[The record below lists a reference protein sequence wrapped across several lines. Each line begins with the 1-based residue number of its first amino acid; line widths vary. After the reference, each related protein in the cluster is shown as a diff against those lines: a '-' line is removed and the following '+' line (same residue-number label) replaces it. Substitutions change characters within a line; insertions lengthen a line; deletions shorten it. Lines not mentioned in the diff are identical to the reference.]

1 MRSHLLVKL
10 GERQLQ
16 PCQHSCHRKRSVE
29 KGVESIETVFKLFLS
44 GVGCFEDTFKTVR
57 LRYDVKLR
65 RWFDRLNEP
74 PEDTVQRYNDFLG
87 RVNLGGKYKISL
99 EAQIEEQ
106 LYFDID
112 ISRTILHVSA
122 RQSSSIL
129 GNNNITL
136 SQF

>member
-1 MRSHLLVKL
+1 M
-10 GERQLQ
+10 
-16 PCQHSCHRKRSVE
+16 
-29 KGVESIETVFKLFLS
+29 
-44 GVGCFEDTFKTVR
+44 
-57 LRYDVKLR
+57 KLR